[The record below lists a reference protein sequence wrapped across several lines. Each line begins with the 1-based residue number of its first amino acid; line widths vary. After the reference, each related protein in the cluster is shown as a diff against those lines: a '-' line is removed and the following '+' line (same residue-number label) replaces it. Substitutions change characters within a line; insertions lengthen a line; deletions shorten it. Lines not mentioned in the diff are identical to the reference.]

1 MTPTEQLTEIIRQ
14 ILDTA
19 THLTDINMGSEAGRQ
34 IVAATVASHMIDGT
48 DVLVVD
54 VLNSTDEERHAVDA
68 AFETD
73 TIDDTS
79 SD

>member
-19 THLTDINMGSEAGRQ
+19 THLTDINMASEAGRQ
-34 IVAATVASHMIDGT
+34 VVAASIASQMIDSP
-48 DVLVVD
+48 DMIVVD

-68 AFETD
+68 AFEAD